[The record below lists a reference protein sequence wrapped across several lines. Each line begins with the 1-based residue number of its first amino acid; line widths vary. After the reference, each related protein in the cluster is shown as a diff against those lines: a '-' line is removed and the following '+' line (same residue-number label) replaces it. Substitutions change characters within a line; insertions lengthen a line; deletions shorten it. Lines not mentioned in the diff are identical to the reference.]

1 MLPSHE
7 DSAQDLCMSMRK
19 LSLPQQQRSIQ
30 STLGKQRELKQRIF
44 RHNRALLATIQCI
57 ERDRT
62 IIVGIQET
70 IDRIYERIR
79 ADRGRMSADDVTIV
93 KAEESRRK
101 SWVLLN
107 EDKKQGCRR
116 LIGLMDQLGQELL
129 EITVMPEKSKNV
141 GGAKLYLEVPRE
153 QRLAV
158 GAPVR
163 EVRMPVSRPP
173 APTWNFEV

>member
-1 MLPSHE
+1 
-7 DSAQDLCMSMRK
+7 MSMGK
-19 LSLPQQQRSIQ
+19 LSLPQQQQQSIQ
-30 STLGKQRELKQRIF
+30 STPGKQNELKQRIF
-44 RHNRALLATIQCI
+44 RHNRALLAAIQCI
-57 ERDRT
+57 ERDHT
-62 IIVGIQET
+62 IIVGIQDT
-70 IDRIYERIR
+70 IDGIHERIR
-79 ADRGRMSADDVTIV
+79 ADRGRMSADDATTL
-93 KAEESRRK
+93 KTEESGRK

-129 EITVMPEKSKNV
+129 EITVMPKKSKNV

-158 GAPVR
+158 GAPAR
-163 EVRMPVSRPP
+163 EVRMPASWPP